1 MADIFDEVSE
11 ELKQDQLIQ
20 FWKKYSKYFIS
31 IALVSII
38 SFLGYFFYNQWKQKT
53 LENSSSQYFSAIKKL
68 ENKEFESSLVDFSK
82 GVNENNRGYKIL
94 SLFGLAEAN
103 FKLGKINEMILNYE
117 TIYNNQDIDIY
128 YRDLARLLTVM
139 KNNTRSFDQ
148 QINILQPIL
157 NSPSKLELLASELK
171 ILLMIKFNK
180 IDDAKKSID
189 QLLIRSEISSEQKN
203 RLDLIKKV
211 YGSNAN

>member
-31 IALVSII
+31 IALVLII
-38 SFLGYFFYNQWKQKT
+38 SFLGYFFYNKWKLKT

-68 ENKEFESSLVDFSK
+68 ENKEFESSLEDFSK

-139 KNNTRSFDQ
+139 KNNKRSFDE

-157 NSPSKLELLASELK
+157 NSPSKLQLLASELK

-180 IDDAKKSID
+180 IDDAKESID
-189 QLLIRSEISSEQKN
+189 QLLSRSEISFEQKN

-211 YGSNAN
+211 YSSNAN

>member
-20 FWKKYSKYFIS
+20 FWKKYSKFFIS
-31 IALVSII
+31 IALVLII
-38 SFLGYFFYNQWKQKT
+38 SFLGYFFYNQWKQKM

-68 ENKEFESSLVDFSK
+68 ENKEFESSLEDFSK

-139 KNNTRSFDQ
+139 KNNTRPFDE

-157 NSPSKLELLASELK
+157 NSPSKLQLLASELK

-180 IDDAKKSID
+180 IDDAKQSID
-189 QLLIRSEISSEQKN
+189 QLLSRSKISSEQKN

-211 YGSNAN
+211 YSLNAN

>member
-31 IALVSII
+31 TALVLII
-38 SFLGYFFYNQWKQKT
+38 SFSGYFFYNQWKQKT
-53 LENSSSQYFSAIKKL
+53 LENTSSQYFSAIKKL
-68 ENKEFESSLVDFSK
+68 ENKEFESSLEDFSK
-82 GVNENNRGYKIL
+82 GVNENNIGYKIL

-117 TIYNNQDIDIY
+117 TIYNNQEIDIY

-139 KNNTRSFDQ
+139 KNNTRPFDE

-157 NSPSKLELLASELK
+157 NSPSKLQLLASELK

-180 IDDAKKSID
+180 IDDAKESID
-189 QLLIRSEISSEQKN
+189 QLLSRSEISFDQKN

-211 YGSNAN
+211 YSSNAS

>member
-11 ELKQDQLIQ
+11 ELKQDQLLQ

-31 IALVSII
+31 IALVLII
-38 SFLGYFFYNQWKQKT
+38 SFLGYFFYNQWKQKM

-68 ENKEFESSLVDFSK
+68 ENKEFESSLEDFSK
-82 GVNENNRGYKIL
+82 GINENNRGYKIL

-139 KNNTRSFDQ
+139 KNNKRPFDE

-157 NSPSKLELLASELK
+157 NSPSKLQLLASELK

-189 QLLIRSEISSEQKN
+189 QLLSRSEISSEQKN
-203 RLDLIKKV
+203 RLDLIRKV
-211 YGSNAN
+211 YSSNAN

>member
-31 IALVSII
+31 IALVLII
-38 SFLGYFFYNQWKQKT
+38 SFLGYFFYNQWKQKM

-68 ENKEFESSLVDFSK
+68 ENKEFESSLEDFSK
-82 GVNENNRGYKIL
+82 GINENNRGYKIL

-139 KNNTRSFDQ
+139 KNNTRPFDE

-157 NSPSKLELLASELK
+157 NSPSKLQLLASELK

-180 IDDAKKSID
+180 IDDAKESID
-189 QLLIRSEISSEQKN
+189 QLLSRSEISSEQKN
-203 RLDLIKKV
+203 RLDLIRKV
-211 YGSNAN
+211 YSSNAN

>member
-31 IALVSII
+31 IALVLII
-38 SFLGYFFYNQWKQKT
+38 SFAGYFFYNQWKQKM

-68 ENKEFESSLVDFSK
+68 ENKEFESSLEDFSK
-82 GVNENNRGYKIL
+82 GINENNRGYKIL

-139 KNNTRSFDQ
+139 KNNTRPFDE

-157 NSPSKLELLASELK
+157 NSPSKLQLLASELK

-189 QLLIRSEISSEQKN
+189 KLLSRSEISSEQKN

-211 YGSNAN
+211 YSSNAN

>member
-31 IALVSII
+31 IALLLII
-38 SFLGYFFYNQWKQKT
+38 SFLGYFFYNQWKQKM

-68 ENKEFESSLVDFSK
+68 ENKEFESSLEDFSK
-82 GVNENNRGYKIL
+82 GINENNRGYKIL

-139 KNNTRSFDQ
+139 KNNTRPFDE

-157 NSPSKLELLASELK
+157 NSPSKLQLLASELK

-180 IDDAKKSID
+180 IDDAKESID
-189 QLLIRSEISSEQKN
+189 QLLSRSEISFEQKN

-211 YGSNAN
+211 YSSNAS

>member
-31 IALVSII
+31 IALVLII

-68 ENKEFESSLVDFSK
+68 ENKEFESSLEDFSK

-139 KNNTRSFDQ
+139 KNNTKTFEE

-157 NSPSKLELLASELK
+157 NSPSKLQLLASELK

-189 QLLIRSEISSEQKN
+189 QLLSRSEISSEQKN
-203 RLDLIKKV
+203 RLDLIRKV
-211 YGSNAN
+211 YSSNAS

>member
-11 ELKQDQLIQ
+11 ELKKDQLIQ
-20 FWKKYSKYFIS
+20 FWKKYSKYLIS
-31 IALVSII
+31 ISLVLII
-38 SFLGYFFYNQWKQKT
+38 SLLSYFFYNQWKQKT

-68 ENKEFESSLVDFSK
+68 ENKEFQSSIEEFSK
-82 GVNENNRGYKIL
+82 GLNENHKGYKIL

-103 FKLGKINEMILNYE
+103 FKLGKIDEMSLNYE
-117 TIYNNQDIDIY
+117 TIYNNQDIGMY
-128 YRDLARLLTVM
+128 YRDLSRLLTVM
-139 KNNTRSFDQ
+139 KNNTRPFEE

-189 QLLIRSEISSEQKN
+189 KLLSRSEISSEQKN

-211 YGSNAN
+211 YSSNAN

>member
-31 IALVSII
+31 IALVLII
-38 SFLGYFFYNQWKQKT
+38 SFLGYFFYNKWKLKT

-68 ENKEFESSLVDFSK
+68 ENKKFESSLEDFSK

-117 TIYNNQDIDIY
+117 TIYNNQEIDIY

-139 KNNTRSFDQ
+139 KNNTRPFDE

-157 NSPSKLELLASELK
+157 NSPSKLQLLASELK

-189 QLLIRSEISSEQKN
+189 QLLSRSEISSEQKN

-211 YGSNAN
+211 YSSNAN

>member
-31 IALVSII
+31 IALVLII

-53 LENSSSQYFSAIKKL
+53 LENSSLQYFSAIKKL
-68 ENKEFESSLVDFSK
+68 ENKEFESSLEDFSK

-139 KNNTRSFDQ
+139 KNNTRPFDE
-148 QINILQPIL
+148 QINILKPIL
-157 NSPSKLELLASELK
+157 NSPSKLQLLASELK

-180 IDDAKKSID
+180 IDDAKESID
-189 QLLIRSEISSEQKN
+189 QLLSRSEISFEQKN

>member
-31 IALVSII
+31 IALVLII

-68 ENKEFESSLVDFSK
+68 ENKEFESSLEDFSK
-82 GVNENNRGYKIL
+82 GVNENNKGYKIL

-103 FKLGKINEMILNYE
+103 FKLGKIDEMILNYE
-117 TIYNNQDIDIY
+117 NIYNNQNIDIY

-139 KNNTRSFDQ
+139 KNNTRSFDE

-180 IDDAKKSID
+180 IDDAKESID
-189 QLLIRSEISSEQKN
+189 QLLSRSEISFEQKN

-211 YGSNAN
+211 YSSNAS

>member
-31 IALVSII
+31 IALVLTISI
-38 SFLGYFFYNQWKQKT
+38 LGYFFYNQWKQKT
-53 LENSSSQYFSAIKKL
+53 LENSSSQYFSGIKKL
-68 ENKEFESSLVDFSK
+68 ENKEFVSSLEDFSK
-82 GVNENNRGYKIL
+82 GVNENNIGYKIL

-117 TIYNNQDIDIY
+117 TIYTNQDIDIY

-139 KNNTRSFDQ
+139 KNNTKTFEE

-157 NSPSKLELLASELK
+157 NSPSKLQLLASELK

-180 IDDAKKSID
+180 IDDAKESID
-189 QLLIRSEISSEQKN
+189 QLLSRSEISSEQKN
-203 RLDLIKKV
+203 RLDLIRKV
-211 YGSNAN
+211 YSSNAN

>member
-11 ELKQDQLIQ
+11 ELKQDQLIK

-31 IALVSII
+31 IVLVLII
-38 SFLGYFFYNQWKQKT
+38 SFLGYFFYNQWKQKM

-68 ENKEFESSLVDFSK
+68 ENKEFESSLEDFSK
-82 GVNENNRGYKIL
+82 GINENNRGYKIL

-139 KNNTRSFDQ
+139 KNNTRPFDE

-157 NSPSKLELLASELK
+157 NSPSKLQLLASELK

-189 QLLIRSEISSEQKN
+189 QLLSRSEISSEQKN

-211 YGSNAN
+211 YSSNAN

>member
-11 ELKQDQLIQ
+11 ELKKDQLIQ
-20 FWKKYSKYFIS
+20 FWKKYSKYLIS
-31 IALVSII
+31 ISLVLII
-38 SFLGYFFYNQWKQKT
+38 SLLSYFFYNQWKQKT

-68 ENKEFESSLVDFSK
+68 ENKEFQSSIEEFSK
-82 GVNENNRGYKIL
+82 GLNENHKGYKIL

-103 FKLGKINEMILNYE
+103 FKLGKIDEMSLNYE
-117 TIYNNQDIDIY
+117 TIYNNQDIDMY
-128 YRDLARLLTVM
+128 YRDLSRLLTVM
-139 KNNTRSFDQ
+139 KNNTRPFEE

-157 NSPSKLELLASELK
+157 NSPSKLQLLASELK
-171 ILLMIKFNK
+171 ILLLIKFNK

-189 QLLIRSEISSEQKN
+189 QLLSRSEISFEQKN

-211 YGSNAN
+211 YSSNAS

>member
-31 IALVSII
+31 IALVLII
-38 SFLGYFFYNQWKQKT
+38 SFLGYFFYNQWKQKM

-68 ENKEFESSLVDFSK
+68 ENKEFESSLEDFSK
-82 GVNENNRGYKIL
+82 GVNENNKGYNIL

-139 KNNTRSFDQ
+139 KNNTRSFDE

-157 NSPSKLELLASELK
+157 NSPSKLQLLASELK

-189 QLLIRSEISSEQKN
+189 QLLSRSEISFEQKN

-211 YGSNAN
+211 YSSNAS

>member
-31 IALVSII
+31 IALVLII
-38 SFLGYFFYNQWKQKT
+38 SFLGYFFYNQWKQKM

-68 ENKEFESSLVDFSK
+68 ENKEFESSLEDFSK
-82 GVNENNRGYKIL
+82 GINENNRGYKIL

-139 KNNTRSFDQ
+139 KNNTRPFDE

-157 NSPSKLELLASELK
+157 NSPSKLQLLASELK
-171 ILLMIKFNK
+171 ILLMIQFNK
-180 IDDAKKSID
+180 LDDAKESID
-189 QLLIRSEISSEQKN
+189 QLLSRSEISFEQKN

-211 YGSNAN
+211 YSSNAS

>member
-31 IALVSII
+31 IALVLTISI
-38 SFLGYFFYNQWKQKT
+38 LGYFFYNQWKQKT
-53 LENSSSQYFSAIKKL
+53 LENSSLQYFSGIKKL
-68 ENKEFESSLVDFSK
+68 ENKEFASSLEDFSK
-82 GVNENNRGYKIL
+82 GVNENNIGYKIL

-103 FKLGKINEMILNYE
+103 FKLGKIDEMILNYE
-117 TIYNNQDIDIY
+117 NIYNNQNIDIY

-139 KNNTRSFDQ
+139 KNNTRPFDE

-157 NSPSKLELLASELK
+157 NSQSKLELLASELK

-189 QLLIRSEISSEQKN
+189 QLLSRSEISSEQKN

-211 YGSNAN
+211 YSSNAS

>member
-31 IALVSII
+31 IALVLII
-38 SFLGYFFYNQWKQKT
+38 SFLGYFFYNQWKQKM

-68 ENKEFESSLVDFSK
+68 ENKEFESSLEDFSK

-139 KNNTRSFDQ
+139 KNNTRPFDE

-157 NSPSKLELLASELK
+157 NSPSKLQLLASELK

-180 IDDAKKSID
+180 IDDAKESID
-189 QLLIRSEISSEQKN
+189 QLLSRSEISSEQKN
-203 RLDLIKKV
+203 RLDLIRKV
-211 YGSNAN
+211 YSSNAN

>member
-31 IALVSII
+31 IALVLII
-38 SFLGYFFYNQWKQKT
+38 SFLGYFFYNQWKQKM

-68 ENKEFESSLVDFSK
+68 ENKEFESSLEDFSK

-139 KNNTRSFDQ
+139 KNNTKTFEE

-157 NSPSKLELLASELK
+157 NSPSKLQLLASELK
-171 ILLMIKFNK
+171 ILLMIKSNK

-189 QLLIRSEISSEQKN
+189 QLLSRSEISSEQKN
-203 RLDLIKKV
+203 RLDLIRKV
-211 YGSNAN
+211 YSSNAN

>member
-31 IALVSII
+31 IALVLII
-38 SFLGYFFYNQWKQKT
+38 SFLGYFFYNKWKLKT

-68 ENKEFESSLVDFSK
+68 ENKEFESSLEDFSK

-139 KNNTRSFDQ
+139 KNNKRSFDE

-157 NSPSKLELLASELK
+157 NSPSKLQLLASELK

-189 QLLIRSEISSEQKN
+189 QLLSRSEISSEQKN

-211 YGSNAN
+211 YSSNAS

>member
-31 IALVSII
+31 IALVLTISI
-38 SFLGYFFYNQWKQKT
+38 LGYFFYNQWKQKT
-53 LENSSSQYFSAIKKL
+53 LENSSLQYFSGIKKL
-68 ENKEFESSLVDFSK
+68 ENKEFASSLEDFSK
-82 GVNENNRGYKIL
+82 GVNENNIGYKIL

-117 TIYNNQDIDIY
+117 TIYTNQDIDIY

-139 KNNTRSFDQ
+139 KNNTRPFDE

-157 NSPSKLELLASELK
+157 NSQSKLELLASELK

-189 QLLIRSEISSEQKN
+189 QLLSRSEISSEQKN

-211 YGSNAN
+211 YSSNAS

>member
-31 IALVSII
+31 IALLLII
-38 SFLGYFFYNQWKQKT
+38 SFLGYFFYNQWKQKM

-68 ENKEFESSLVDFSK
+68 ENKEFESSLEDFSK
-82 GVNENNRGYKIL
+82 GINENNRGYKIL

-139 KNNTRSFDQ
+139 KNNTRPFDE

-157 NSPSKLELLASELK
+157 NSPSKLQLLASELK

-180 IDDAKKSID
+180 IDDAKESID
-189 QLLIRSEISSEQKN
+189 QLLSRSEISSEQKN
-203 RLDLIKKV
+203 RLDLIRKV
-211 YGSNAN
+211 YSSNAN

>member
-31 IALVSII
+31 IALVLII
-38 SFLGYFFYNQWKQKT
+38 SFLGYFFYNQWKQKM

-68 ENKEFESSLVDFSK
+68 ENKEFESSLEDFSK

-139 KNNTRSFDQ
+139 KNNTRPFDEQ
-148 QINILQPIL
+148 VNILQPIL
-157 NSPSKLELLASELK
+157 NSPSKLQLLASELK
-171 ILLMIKFNK
+171 ILLMINFNK

-189 QLLIRSEISSEQKN
+189 QLLSRSEISSEQKN
-203 RLDLIKKV
+203 RLDLIRKV
-211 YGSNAN
+211 YSSNAN

>member
-20 FWKKYSKYFIS
+20 FWKKYSKYFFS
-31 IALVSII
+31 SALVLII

-53 LENSSSQYFSAIKKL
+53 LENTSSQYFSAIKKL
-68 ENKEFESSLVDFSK
+68 ENKEFESSLEDFSK

-117 TIYNNQDIDIY
+117 TIYTNQDIDIY

-139 KNNTRSFDQ
+139 KNNTKTFEE

-189 QLLIRSEISSEQKN
+189 QLLSRSEISFEQKN
-203 RLDLIKKV
+203 RIDLIRKA
-211 YGSNAN
+211 YSLNAS

>member
-31 IALVSII
+31 IALVLII
-38 SFLGYFFYNQWKQKT
+38 SFLGYFFYNQWKQKM

-68 ENKEFESSLVDFSK
+68 ENKEFESSLEDFSK

-139 KNNTRSFDQ
+139 KNNTRPLEE

-157 NSPSKLELLASELK
+157 NSPSKLQLLASELK
-171 ILLMIKFNK
+171 ILLMINFNK

-189 QLLIRSEISSEQKN
+189 QLLSRPEISSEQKN
-203 RLDLIKKV
+203 RLDLIRKV
-211 YGSNAN
+211 YSSNAN

>member
-31 IALVSII
+31 IALVLII

-68 ENKEFESSLVDFSK
+68 ENKEFESSLEDFSK

-139 KNNTRSFDQ
+139 KNNTKTFEE

-157 NSPSKLELLASELK
+157 NSPSKLQLLASELK

-189 QLLIRSEISSEQKN
+189 QLLSRSEISSEQKN

-211 YGSNAN
+211 YSSNAN

>member
-31 IALVSII
+31 IALVLII
-38 SFLGYFFYNQWKQKT
+38 SFLGYFFYNQWKQKM

-68 ENKEFESSLVDFSK
+68 ENKEFESSLEDFSK
-82 GVNENNRGYKIL
+82 GINENNRGYKIL

-139 KNNTRSFDQ
+139 KNNTRPFDE

-157 NSPSKLELLASELK
+157 NSPSKLQLLASELK

-189 QLLIRSEISSEQKN
+189 KLLSRSEISSEQNN

-211 YGSNAN
+211 YSSNAN

>member
-31 IALVSII
+31 IALVLII
-38 SFLGYFFYNQWKQKT
+38 SFLGYFFYNQWKQKM

-68 ENKEFESSLVDFSK
+68 ENKEFESSLEDFSK
-82 GVNENNRGYKIL
+82 GVNENNIGYKIL

-117 TIYNNQDIDIY
+117 TIYTNQDIDIY

-139 KNNTRSFDQ
+139 KNNTRPFDE

-157 NSPSKLELLASELK
+157 NSPSKLQLLASELK

-180 IDDAKKSID
+180 IDDAKESID
-189 QLLIRSEISSEQKN
+189 QLLSRSEISFEQKN

-211 YGSNAN
+211 YSSNAS